1 MIKLFAA
8 TTWEDLKK
16 KKLGEGYRLYDS
28 LSNPE
33 AGNVKF
39 VAMYN
44 DEETLLIS
52 IDHEEGASI
61 IGSFPSMKV
70 VQQVVD
76 GMVKLIT
83 SYSEMEEETPKEE
96 PEEEPEETPE
106 EEPAKEPEKKE
117 APKEEEKPPKGEA
130 PPKGIKKEAPEEE
143 DKKESMLTSAPQK
156 WGVRWQEFD
165 RNDRIVTKEKEFNSR
180 DARDKFVSTL
190 EKKDNFYRISSWL
203 DATEKNKE
211 ASVKQESADYYEY
224 GPKMDKSLKD
234 IEAVNKFLSD
244 EFKEIQHSVV
254 KKIARIGGGDLQD
267 DVTKDFVYAV
277 LVEELNRT
285 IGMSPEIKQAH
296 RKLKRSTWYNV
307 MF

>member
-52 IDHEEGASI
+52 IDHEEGASV

-96 PEEEPEETPE
+96 PEPEEEEAP
-106 EEPAKEPEKKE
+106 EEPAKEEKTK
-117 APKEEEKPPKGEA
+117 EA
-130 PPKGIKKEAPEEE
+130 PPKGIKKEAPEKPEE

-156 WGVRWQEFD
+156 WGIRWQEFD
-165 RNDRIVTKEKEFNSR
+165 RNDRVVTKEKEFNSK
-180 DARDKFVSTL
+180 DARDKYVSTL
-190 EKKDNFYRISSWL
+190 EKKDNFYRVSAWL
-203 DATEKNKE
+203 DATEKNQE
-211 ASVKQESADYYEY
+211 ASVKRESAKTDVED
-224 GPKMDKSLKD
+224 GLSSVDEID
-234 IEAVNKFLSD
+234 KFLAGELDTIHREVVSR
-244 EFKEIQHSVV
+244 FKRVSVENGKMKSPV
-254 KKIARIGGGDLQD
+254 EEDQ
-267 DVTKDFVYAV
+267 VYAV
-277 LVEELNRT
+277 LVEYLNRT
-285 IGMSPEIKQAH
+285 IGRDSGVAQAH
-296 RKLKRSTWYNV
+296 RRLKKSSWYNV

>member
-8 TTWEDLKK
+8 TTWENLKK

-96 PEEEPEETPE
+96 PEPEPE
-106 EEPAKEPEKKE
+106 
-117 APKEEEKPPKGEA
+117 
-130 PPKGIKKEAPEEE
+130 EAPEEE
-143 DKKESMLTSAPQK
+143 PEPAKEKAPEEEEKKESMLTSAPQK
-156 WGVRWQEFD
+156 WGIRWQEFD

-190 EKKDNFYRISSWL
+190 EKKDNFYRVSAWL
-203 DATEKNKE
+203 DATEKNQE
-211 ASVKQESADYYEY
+211 ASVKRESAKTDVED
-224 GPKMDKSLKD
+224 GLSNVDEID
-234 IEAVNKFLSD
+234 KFLAGELDTIHREVVSR
-244 EFKEIQHSVV
+244 FKRVSVENGKMKSPV
-254 KKIARIGGGDLQD
+254 GEDQ
-267 DVTKDFVYAV
+267 VYAV
-277 LVEELNRT
+277 LVEYLNRT
-285 IGMSPEIKQAH
+285 IGRDSGVAKAH
-296 RKLKRSTWYNV
+296 RNLKKSSWYNV

>member
-52 IDHEEGASI
+52 IDHEEGASV

-96 PEEEPEETPE
+96 PEPEEEEAPE
-106 EEPAKEPEKKE
+106 EEAPEEPAKEEKTK
-117 APKEEEKPPKGEA
+117 EA
-130 PPKGIKKEAPEEE
+130 PPKGIKKEAPEKPEE

-156 WGVRWQEFD
+156 WGIRWQEFD
-165 RNDRIVTKEKEFNSR
+165 RNDRVVTKEKEFNSK

-190 EKKDNFYRISSWL
+190 EKKDNFYRVSAWL
-203 DATEKNKE
+203 DATEKNQE
-211 ASVKQESADYYEY
+211 ASVKQKSSERFD
-224 GPKMDKSLKD
+224 PKANKPLKSVAEVD
-234 IEAVNKFLSD
+234 MFLSSELD
-244 EFKEIQHSVV
+244 DLRGSIVR
-254 KKIARIGGGDLQD
+254 KIAKIGGGELQD
-267 DVTKDFVYAV
+267 DISKNLVYAI

-285 IGMSPEIKQAH
+285 IGRDQDIAKAHKQF
-296 RKLKRSTWYNV
+296 KRSTLYN
-307 MF
+307 MLF

>member
-96 PEEEPEETPE
+96 PEPEPE
-106 EEPAKEPEKKE
+106 
-117 APKEEEKPPKGEA
+117 
-130 PPKGIKKEAPEEE
+130 EAPEEE
-143 DKKESMLTSAPQK
+143 PEPAKEKAPEEEEKVEKSQYGRCQMFMKPMQGKESMLTSAPQK
-156 WGVRWQEFD
+156 WGIRWQEFD

-190 EKKDNFYRISSWL
+190 EKKDNFYRVSAWL
-203 DATEKNKE
+203 DATENNQE
-211 ASVKQESADYYEY
+211 ASVKQKSSERFD
-224 GPKMDKSLKD
+224 PKANKPLKSVAEVD
-234 IEAVNKFLSD
+234 MFLSSELD
-244 EFKEIQHSVV
+244 DLRGSIVR
-254 KKIARIGGGDLQD
+254 KIAKIGGGELQD
-267 DVTKDFVYAV
+267 DISKNLVYAI

-285 IGMSPEIKQAH
+285 IGRDQDIAKAHKQF
-296 RKLKRSTWYNV
+296 KRSTLYN
-307 MF
+307 MLF